1 MIHGTIQSLREGDRA
16 GEPAEG
22 VEAMYDDIE
31 MESDYVRILAK
42 YLSPA
47 VTVIATVAG
56 AAATIY
62 GLLNH

>member
-1 MIHGTIQSLREGDRA
+1 
-16 GEPAEG
+16 
-22 VEAMYDDIE
+22 MYDDIE
-31 MESDYVRILAK
+31 MESDYVRILTK